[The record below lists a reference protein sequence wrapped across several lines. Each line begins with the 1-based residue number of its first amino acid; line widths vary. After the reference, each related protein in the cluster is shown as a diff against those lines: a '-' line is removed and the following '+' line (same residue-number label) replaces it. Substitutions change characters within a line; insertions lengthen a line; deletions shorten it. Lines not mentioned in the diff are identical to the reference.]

1 VFDAV
6 CAHDNVIRVHSIE
19 ELVATAGIL
28 ASTGPINGGA
38 AILSISGGACEV
50 IADAGAVHGLSLP
63 AFAPATVK
71 ALENVIASYGATFNP
86 LDVTGAVVRDPTMWE
101 SLISIA
107 ARDPGIGVVGVVY
120 DMPRGPTDRVN
131 RVSLRHIGAALSETG
146 KPALLINQALRPV
159 DETDRATLT
168 ELAVPSVTGGLDLC
182 VRGLAAAQRWSRG
195 LSRIATA
202 PPATMASDSAGCPR
216 SEREALDYLEGKG
229 VGTCPRV
236 CAPTASE
243 AVEAWRTMGSPVALK
258 IASPAIQHKS
268 EIGGVRL
275 GLNNAGAIAA
285 AFDEI
290 VAAASAAFPEAP
302 IDGCLVMPMRP
313 DGVELFVGTARTAWG
328 PTIAVGLGGIWIE
341 ALADVA
347 LRLLPVTETDVL
359 EMLESL
365 RGRRLLDGYR
375 GQPAVNRAAVA
386 TQIVRIGEAALALG
400 PQLVSLE
407 INPLRARGEWV
418 EALDAL
424 AVWSDPS

>member
-1 VFDAV
+1 
-6 CAHDNVIRVHSIE
+6 
-19 ELVATAGIL
+19 
-28 ASTGPINGGA
+28 
-38 AILSISGGACEV
+38 
-50 IADAGAVHGLSLP
+50 
-63 AFAPATVK
+63 
-71 ALENVIASYGATFNP
+71 
-86 LDVTGAVVRDPTMWE
+86 
-101 SLISIA
+101 
-107 ARDPGIGVVGVVY
+107 
-120 DMPRGPTDRVN
+120 
-131 RVSLRHIGAALSETG
+131 
-146 KPALLINQALRPV
+146 
-159 DETDRATLT
+159 
-168 ELAVPSVTGGLDLC
+168 
-182 VRGLAAAQRWSRG
+182 
-195 LSRIATA
+195 
-202 PPATMASDSAGCPR
+202 
-216 SEREALDYLEGKG
+216 
-229 VGTCPRV
+229 
-236 CAPTASE
+236 
-243 AVEAWRTMGSPVALK
+243 MGSPVALK